1 MNKSDTPIAIEE
13 ENILVK
19 VSPKNDLEIIDTLA
33 TLLYKNGYVKQSY
46 SKAVQEREKVFPT
59 GLQTTTIGFAIPH
72 ADSSHVLRTTVA
84 VATLK
89 KPVKFRAMDNP
100 EVQYSVKIV
109 MMLAI
114 KDPDAV
120 VTVLQKVVS
129 LLKDEPILKRIKYA
143 RTAGTIKR
151 ALDHHIEHFVDELL

>member
-1 MNKSDTPIAIEE
+1 
-13 ENILVK
+13 
-19 VSPKNDLEIIDTLA
+19 
-33 TLLYKNGYVKQSY
+33 
-46 SKAVQEREKVFPT
+46 
-59 GLQTTTIGFAIPH
+59 
-72 ADSSHVLRTTVA
+72 
-84 VATLK
+84 
-89 KPVKFRAMDNP
+89 
-100 EVQYSVKIV
+100 

-129 LLKDEPILKRIKYA
+129 LLKDEPILKKIKYA